1 MQEGGS
7 DPGQEEPWKGRRLD
21 GGLRREQSRAVGA
34 EIFPEFG
41 REGGVWLLI
50 LLKPKPSQK
59 GGFPQ
64 LSTTF
69 LLTLLPLVGLAELA
83 LAICVN
89 R

>member
-1 MQEGGS
+1 MV
-7 DPGQEEPWKGRRLD
+7 EEEAGWSRDFSTILD
-21 GGLRREQSRAVGA
+21 E
-34 EIFPEFG
+34 
-41 REGGVWLLI
+41 EGGVWLLI
-50 LLKPKPSQK
+50 LLKPSQK

-69 LLTLLPLVGLAELA
+69 LLTLLPPVVLAGLA

>member
-1 MQEGGS
+1 MVEEEAGWSRDFSTILDEEGG
-7 DPGQEEPWKGRRLD
+7 G
-21 GGLRREQSRAVGA
+21 
-34 EIFPEFG
+34 
-41 REGGVWLLI
+41 WLLI

>member
-7 DPGQEEPWKGRRLD
+7 DPGQEEPWKRRRLD
-21 GGLRREQSRAVGA
+21 GGRGSRLEQR
-34 EIFPEFG
+34 FFHDFG
-41 REGGVWLLI
+41 RGGGVWLLI
-50 LLKPKPSQK
+50 LLKPSQK